1 MLLPF
6 NAVTVISAPLPFL
19 SPIPNDVV
27 IPKTSPSTYPEPPVL
42 LVKLID
48 DTWPELLVETVAVA
62 PVPLPVIAYKG
73 TFAILLWLGLNPV
86 PAFVMANVLI
96 GPPTCSIYPWTAVD
110 DVESLTWTPRASL
123 AIDDAWVVVVIPTF
137 NFLGNVLIAFGS
149 NLSIIPVFVSN
160 LGL

>member
-86 PAFVMANVLI
+86 PAFVIANVLI
-96 GPPTCSIYPWTAVD
+96 GPPTC
-110 DVESLTWTPRASL
+110 
-123 AIDDAWVVVVIPTF
+123 
-137 NFLGNVLIAFGS
+137 
-149 NLSIIPVFVSN
+149 
-160 LGL
+160 